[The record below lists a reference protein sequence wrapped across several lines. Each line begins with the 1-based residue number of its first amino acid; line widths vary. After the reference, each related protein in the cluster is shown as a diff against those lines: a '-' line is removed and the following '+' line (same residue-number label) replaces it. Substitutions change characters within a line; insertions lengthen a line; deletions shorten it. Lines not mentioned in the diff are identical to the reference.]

1 MVDKNMTTYDSI
13 LDIIIRRQGELD
25 ISNRK
30 LAKMVAVDYRMMNNY
45 LSGVN
50 KLPVDVMFAT
60 MHILGIKMDIRVC
73 RKDGE

>member
-13 LDIIIRRQGELD
+13 LDIIIRRQSELN

-30 LAKMVAVDYRMMNNY
+30 LAKIVAVDYHAMNNY
-45 LSGVN
+45 LSYKGRM
-50 KLPVDVMFAT
+50 PVDVMFAT

-73 RKDGE
+73 KE